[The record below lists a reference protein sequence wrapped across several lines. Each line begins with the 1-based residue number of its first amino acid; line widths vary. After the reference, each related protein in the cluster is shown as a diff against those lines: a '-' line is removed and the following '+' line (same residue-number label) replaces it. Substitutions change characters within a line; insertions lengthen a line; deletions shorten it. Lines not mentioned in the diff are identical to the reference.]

1 MDEEIFDEQVKK
13 VVKGF
18 LKFCD
23 KESITN
29 DITNLYHVILS
40 QTAVVKEK
48 DGSYSVTPC
57 IQSFPY
63 EEELCQYVK
72 ENILKNDYHEEI
84 IPNKYILQFIT
95 EFLGEKSR
103 ANLEELKNSKIN
115 DYYGTVSYIKER
127 TKTIIKAID
136 ELLNDSHTTAEEK
149 VEIESYQKDIEEISK
164 SINSYKNTKESY
176 LNDVSI
182 PFARLLSYEKK
193 LTKISSKRWHE
204 FAKEKDAML
213 IHFLHPIHK
222 LSDDMHRI
230 CASLY
235 TKDLLN
241 HVCSYL
247 HIGYFYDFNFD
258 NIVAIGSD
266 DLGSWDVTKEEFLGQ
281 TKGWRKYGI
290 SPINTSWQWSNKNKC
305 FFESGLHSTLY
316 LPTTVEKEAIAND
329 VSYTEIYLY
338 NKDKPIKPIKC
349 FYTEDATKEE
359 INLITELAKEQNLPL
374 EEIYIGNE
382 RKRKK

>member
-1 MDEEIFDEQVKK
+1 
-13 VVKGF
+13 
-18 LKFCD
+18 
-23 KESITN
+23 
-29 DITNLYHVILS
+29 
-40 QTAVVKEK
+40 
-48 DGSYSVTPC
+48 
-57 IQSFPY
+57 
-63 EEELCQYVK
+63 
-72 ENILKNDYHEEI
+72 
-84 IPNKYILQFIT
+84 
-95 EFLGEKSR
+95 
-103 ANLEELKNSKIN
+103 
-115 DYYGTVSYIKER
+115 
-127 TKTIIKAID
+127 
-136 ELLNDSHTTAEEK
+136 
-149 VEIESYQKDIEEISK
+149 
-164 SINSYKNTKESY
+164 
-176 LNDVSI
+176 
-182 PFARLLSYEKK
+182 
-193 LTKISSKRWHE
+193 
-204 FAKEKDAML
+204 ML